1 MSFERPWILLLG
13 LLPILW
19 ATLYYRRTPQK
30 VGLLLKSSALLAIA
44 LALAEPRL
52 TVPQTK
58 LAVAVLVDTSASI
71 TANDLVK
78 ASRITTQIQ
87 DARGRH
93 TVEVIPFAK
102 TTRLAVPGEY
112 RRVWNLKQ
120 TSGEAGRGTDLEAAI
135 SEAVAA
141 LPAGMVPRVVLISD
155 GNENHGSIAR
165 ASWLAQHLG
174 VPVDT
179 IPLAGRPQ
187 PNLRVESVSLPTVA
201 FTGEKFPIDL
211 QVSSPSRA
219 AGTVELNAEGKVL
232 GSSSI
237 TLEPGNNQIRVH
249 ASVNVDGTVD
259 VSGTLKTSEL
269 GEAHFEQAIT
279 LRKPR
284 VLFASQDPAGTEEH
298 LLGAL
303 QAAKFDVQKVADPS
317 KANLNDYQLV
327 VFNNW
332 DLESLAASRK
342 DQLEEFVKQGG
353 GVLVIGGEHN
363 VYAENKKVEDGMDRL
378 LPAKLA
384 PPRSPEGT
392 CVVLIIDKSSSME
405 GRKIELARLSAIGVI
420 ENLRPID
427 MVGVLIFD
435 NSFQWAVPIRK
446 AEDRNLIKRL
456 VSGITPDGGTQIA
469 PALTEAFHKA
479 LPMRATYKH
488 IVLLTDGISEEGDSL
503 TLARDAAAQKVTI
516 STVGLGQDVN
526 RAYLE
531 KVATLAKGK
540 SYFLTDPSGLE
551 QILLKDVLEHTGS
564 TAIEHPIVPVV
575 MKSTDVLNGLNM
587 AEAPPLKGYVKFISK
602 PTADTILSAEKQDPL
617 LAEWQYGL
625 GRSAVFASD
634 AKARWADQWVAWTGF
649 DRFWVNVFRDLLP
662 HSQSGEATA
671 EYDPASGNLE
681 VDYRLARNIPDPPA
695 VPQIFVFG
703 PNGFRKPIPVK
714 KIAEGTFRGELAV
727 GNQQGLF
734 RIRPVE
740 DSRFFPETGLYRQEE
755 EFNEYGSNEAL
766 LRRVAEFTHGR
777 FNPNPEQVFDGGGK
791 SVSTTLELWPAM
803 LAFALLLNLTELI
816 VRKWRGILQTVGRM
830 MGRA

>member
-19 ATLYYRRTPQK
+19 AALYYRRTPQK
-30 VGLLLKSSALLAIA
+30 KGLLLKAGALLAIT

-58 LAVAVLVDTSASI
+58 MAVAVLVDTSASI
-71 TANDLVK
+71 TADDLAK
-78 ASRITTQIQ
+78 ASRITTEIQ

-93 TVEVIPFAK
+93 TVDVIPFAK
-102 TTRLAVPGEY
+102 TTRLAAPAEY

-211 QVSSPSRA
+211 LVSSPKGA
-219 AGTVELNAEGKVL
+219 TGAVKLNAEGKVL
-232 GSSSI
+232 GSSPI
-237 TLEPGNNQIRVH
+237 TLEPGNNQVRVH

-259 VSGTLKTSEL
+259 ISGTLKTSEL

-284 VLFASQDPAGTEEH
+284 VLFVSQDPAGTEAH

-303 QAAKFDVQKVADPS
+303 QAAKFDVQKADDPL

-332 DLESLAASRK
+332 DLESIPAARK

-363 VYAENKKVEDGMDRL
+363 VYAENKKVEDAMDRL

-479 LPMRATYKH
+479 LPVRATYKH

-503 TLARDAAAQKVTI
+503 TLSRDAAAQKVTI

-634 AKARWADQWVAWTGF
+634 AKARWADQWVAWSGF

-671 EYDPASGNLE
+671 EYDPASGNLQ
-681 VDYRLARNIPDPPA
+681 VDYRLARNIPDPPV

-703 PNGFRKPIPVK
+703 PNGFQKPIPVK

-766 LRRVAEFTHGR
+766 LRQVAEFTHGR
-777 FNPNPEQVFDGGGK
+777 FNPKPDQVFDGGGK
-791 SVSTTLELWPAM
+791 SVSTTIELWPAM
-803 LAFALLLNLTELI
+803 LAFALLLNLTELV
-816 VRKWRGILQTVGRM
+816 VRKWRGILQTVERM

>member
-1 MSFERPWILLLG
+1 
-13 LLPILW
+13 
-19 ATLYYRRTPQK
+19 
-30 VGLLLKSSALLAIA
+30 
-44 LALAEPRL
+44 
-52 TVPQTK
+52 
-58 LAVAVLVDTSASI
+58 
-71 TANDLVK
+71 
-78 ASRITTQIQ
+78 
-87 DARGRH
+87 
-93 TVEVIPFAK
+93 
-102 TTRLAVPGEY
+102 
-112 RRVWNLKQ
+112 
-120 TSGEAGRGTDLEAAI
+120 
-135 SEAVAA
+135 
-141 LPAGMVPRVVLISD
+141 
-155 GNENHGSIAR
+155 
-165 ASWLAQHLG
+165 
-174 VPVDT
+174 
-179 IPLAGRPQ
+179 
-187 PNLRVESVSLPTVA
+187 
-201 FTGEKFPIDL
+201 
-211 QVSSPSRA
+211 
-219 AGTVELNAEGKVL
+219 
-232 GSSSI
+232 
-237 TLEPGNNQIRVH
+237 
-249 ASVNVDGTVD
+249 
-259 VSGTLKTSEL
+259 
-269 GEAHFEQAIT
+269 
-279 LRKPR
+279 
-284 VLFASQDPAGTEEH
+284 
-298 LLGAL
+298 
-303 QAAKFDVQKVADPS
+303 
-317 KANLNDYQLV
+317 
-327 VFNNW
+327 
-332 DLESLAASRK
+332 
-342 DQLEEFVKQGG
+342 
-353 GVLVIGGEHN
+353 
-363 VYAENKKVEDGMDRL
+363 
-378 LPAKLA
+378 
-384 PPRSPEGT
+384 
-392 CVVLIIDKSSSME
+392 
-405 GRKIELARLSAIGVI
+405 
-420 ENLRPID
+420 
-427 MVGVLIFD
+427 
-435 NSFQWAVPIRK
+435 
-446 AEDRNLIKRL
+446 
-456 VSGITPDGGTQIA
+456 
-469 PALTEAFHKA
+469 
-479 LPMRATYKH
+479 
-488 IVLLTDGISEEGDSL
+488 LTDGISEEGDSL

-634 AKARWADQWVAWTGF
+634 AKARWADQWVAWSGF

-671 EYDPASGNLE
+671 EYDPTSGNLQ

-777 FNPNPEQVFDGGGK
+777 FNPKPEQVFDGGGK

-816 VRKWRGILQTVGRM
+816 VRKWRGILQTVERM